1 MKKLLL
7 AFLSV
12 LMTLSVSAQLRSGTC
27 HEKIQWSY
35 SEAGGQRILTISAV
49 AGSDGR
55 MGDHT
60 ITNLPLWTEAVV
72 YENLEDDV
80 VLTASERVKKV
91 VIEEGVTYVGARSFA
106 SFTKLVEVQIPSTL
120 EGIGEHAFDGC
131 IKLTTISGTSE
142 NVTSVGANA
151 FNNTLVLS
159 NGYLQLG
166 NTLFEAKEATG
177 VLDFT
182 GKGITRIA
190 DGAFLKNEK
199 VTSITFD
206 NSLTTIG
213 ADAFYGCTNLTTL
226 NLPNTVET
234 FGAGAFSGCTS
245 LNVKGDYRM
254 AGDYVI
260 VAVANKG
267 KAEYTIGDDIIY
279 VAENAFSFATSATTI
294 YCEQTVAPLAGADA
308 FSQAAS
314 YYVPDASEASYET
327 NWVLSNETLVNTTSF
342 TMGKTGYAT
351 IALRHSAVVPAG
363 LKAYRATID
372 NGIVA
377 LEEVEG
383 KLAAKGG
390 YVLIG
395 DVNQRYEFAPARE
408 VVEDNEPNH
417 MVGVIE
423 DTFLE
428 GEHIYMLS
436 LFNGKVGFRSL
447 KDATYTLTAGKAYLD
462 ASLSSNNASSVE
474 FMNFSFG
481 GNTTDIDA
489 VTATQSKARTGIYN
503 VSGQQL
509 SAPRKGMNIVNG
521 KVIYF

>member
-7 AFLSV
+7 TFLSV
-12 LMTLSVSAQLRSGTC
+12 LMTLSVSAQLRSGIC

-60 ITNLPLWTEAVV
+60 LTNLPLWTEAVV

-80 VLTASERVKKV
+80 FLTASERVKKV
-91 VIEEGVTYVGARSFA
+91 VIEEGVTYVGAYTFA

-120 EGIGEHAFDGC
+120 EGIGTHAFDGC

-166 NTLFEAKEATG
+166 NTLFTAIEATG
-177 VLDFT
+177 DLDFT

-190 DGAFLKNEK
+190 DGAFLKNES

-213 ADAFYGCTNLTTL
+213 AEAFSGCTNLTTL

-234 FGAGAFSGCTS
+234 FGADAFRNCTN

-260 VAVANKG
+260 VAVANQG
-267 KAEYTIGDDIIY
+267 KAEYTVGDDIIY
-279 VAENAFSFATSATTI
+279 VAERAFSFATSATTI

-308 FSQAAS
+308 FDKDAS

-327 NWVLSNETLVNTTSF
+327 NWGVPNDHVNTTSF

-509 SAPRKGMNIVNG
+509 SAPRKGLNIVDG